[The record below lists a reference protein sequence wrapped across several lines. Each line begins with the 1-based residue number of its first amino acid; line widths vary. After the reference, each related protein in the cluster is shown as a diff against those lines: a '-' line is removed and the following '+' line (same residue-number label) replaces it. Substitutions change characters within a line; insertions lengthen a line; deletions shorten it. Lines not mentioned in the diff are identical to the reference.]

1 MRNQYLIGG
10 WYTPPC
16 SKEQFRLFRECGLNT
31 IFLVNNELPEEA
43 ELRRDWRERALS
55 FCDDCGIFAYIQP
68 DKGMTPRESAEIIAP
83 FRSHP
88 SFRGYIAFDE
98 PSRGDFSVL
107 RKISRIHS
115 DIFPRQNC
123 FVNLL
128 PTYGSEESFGDSYR
142 GYVEE
147 YVTILKNT
155 CGEKWLS
162 FDFYPVLDS
171 SECGYLIAE
180 TWLENIE
187 IVAET
192 AKRNGV
198 PFNAFIQ
205 AMPYSARLH
214 NRIPSYADLSLQVYT
229 YLAYGARGV
238 TYFCYGTPPVDSEFS
253 EEQEA
258 LIDRSGAPTELYAK
272 VKKLN
277 AEIFGFLPG
286 LSEMQYDFTWI
297 LGEYKGFEKLSRVS
311 PRARGIER
319 VTADGACLCGVYE
332 KEKVTGMILVNYGET
347 TLESE
352 KTVKIRLDAPRNVIC
367 MQAGVR
373 SETYTA
379 MLELRLNAGEGC
391 FIQVN

>member
-1 MRNQYLIGG
+1 M
-10 WYTPPC
+10 
-16 SKEQFRLFRECGLNT
+16 NT

-43 ELRRDWRERALS
+43 ARRRDWRDRALS
-55 FCDDCGIFAYIQP
+55 FCDDCGVFAYIQP

-83 FRSHP
+83 FCSHP

-98 PSRGDFSVL
+98 PSRSDFSVL
-107 RKISRIHS
+107 REISRIHA

-128 PTYGSEESFGDSYR
+128 PIYGSEESFGDSYR

-147 YVTILKNT
+147 YATIMKNT

-162 FDFYPVLDS
+162 FDFYPLLNS
-171 SECGYLIAE
+171 PERGYMVAE
-180 TWLENIE
+180 SWLENVE
-187 IVAET
+187 IIANA
-192 AKRNGV
+192 AKKNDL
-198 PFNAFIQ
+198 PFNAFVQ
-205 AMPYSARLH
+205 AMPYSKRLH
-214 NRIPSYADLSLQVYT
+214 NRIPTYADLSLQVYT
-229 YLAYGARGV
+229 YLAYGAHGI
-238 TYFCYGTPPVDSEFS
+238 TYFCYGTPPVDFEFMENQS
-253 EEQEA
+253 A
-258 LIDRSGAPTELYAK
+258 LVDRKGVITELYQL
-272 VKKLN
+272 VKSLN
-277 AEIFGFLPG
+277 TEISTFLCD
-286 LSEMQYDFTWI
+286 LSSMQYDFTWI

-347 TLESE
+347 TLESK

-373 SETYTA
+373 SETYTTA
-379 MLELRLNAGEGC
+379 LELRLNAGEGC